1 MPRDFLCGRVD
12 GFRLDVQ
19 SLASYFGEVVE
30 PSVATKYHD
39 NDAAYEGWSLTSRD
53 GSIADGVQRID
64 RKAVKQA
71 GDRRMGIVPTPLF
84 QGYVVGV
91 IDQIVALGLKPHR
104 VRIMRLAKEGFEMK
118 WHRDAD
124 VESWRLH
131 VPIITN
137 EQSFFEWKLGD
148 GSERRVH
155 LAAGSA
161 WLVRVDELHRA
172 VNLNPAGGFRVHL
185 LMSLSGI
192 PRRELFSPPIYS
204 LSEHGMAARKQEI
217 T

>member
-1 MPRDFLCGRVD
+1 MPKDLLCGRIAGLTVNVPALV
-12 GFRLDVQ
+12 GYYN
-19 SLASYFGEVVE
+19 SVVE
-30 PSVATKYHD
+30 PAPAIQYHD

-53 GSIADGVQRID
+53 GTVTDGVKRID
-64 RKAVKQA
+64 RNAIKQA
-71 GDRRMGIVPTPLF
+71 GDKRMGVLPTPLF
-84 QGYVVGV
+84 QGYVVDV

-104 VRIMRLAKEGFEMK
+104 VRVMRLAHEGFEMK

-137 EQSFFEWKLGD
+137 EQSFFEWKLSD

-155 LAAGSA
+155 LSAGDG

-172 VNLNPAGGFRVHL
+172 VNLNPGGGFRVHL
-185 LMSLSGI
+185 LMSLSGL
-192 PRRELFSPPIYS
+192 PRPEVFAQPIS
-204 LSEHGMAARKQEI
+204 RLSEAAVS
-217 T
+217 